1 MKFRACFSDVGVA
14 WLEKRFLPAFEKA
27 SPGRALELTLLL
39 TPDSVFL
46 IHDAKAAGGPEIH
59 ADFAVRPRALL
70 FHASRAVAHRLEQ
83 RLRDLRLWAALRNG

>member
-70 FHASRAVAHRLEQ
+70 FRAGGSAARRLEQ
-83 RLRDLRLWAALRNG
+83 RLRDSHLCAACARG

>member
-27 SPGRALELTLLL
+27 SPGRTLELTLLL

-46 IHDAKAAGGPEIH
+46 IYDAKQSGGPEIH
-59 ADFAVRPRALL
+59 ADFAVRARAGFCAQPRRFALL
-70 FHASRAVAHRLEQ
+70 ARPLE
-83 RLRDLRLWAALRNG
+83 RFALLAALRARG